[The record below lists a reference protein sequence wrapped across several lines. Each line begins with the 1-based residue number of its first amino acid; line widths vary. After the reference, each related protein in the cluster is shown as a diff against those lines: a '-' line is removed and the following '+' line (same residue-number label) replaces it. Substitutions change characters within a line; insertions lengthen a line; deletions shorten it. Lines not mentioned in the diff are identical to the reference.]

1 MTHFCHIA
9 PVEFLDLVKDYP
21 CHLTL
26 AHLVETSEEYTEFYS
41 EYRDFEDTTV
51 ILDNSAF
58 EMYKQGKPMLTP
70 MQVLEAAA
78 RIRADY
84 VVMSDYPAEHSSKTI
99 QAAIDLAPLFKGQGY
114 GTFFCPQSK
123 VGDKEDLISA
133 FDWASTSKHVDYIGV
148 SILAVPNA
156 YNVEKGNKLQR
167 FVARYMFMQ
176 ELKERGIL
184 DRIRNNGKKI
194 HFLGMVD
201 GPNEIK
207 LMAPFKQYI
216 DTWDSS
222 AAVWLGLNGDTRFDG
237 SPTGIYD
244 GKYEKEV
251 DFHLKQSD
259 ISIDN
264 YNLAKYNMDYIDTL
278 VQRYLNYVEY

>member
-1 MTHFCHIA
+1 MTEFAHIA
-9 PVEFLDLVKDYP
+9 PIDFLDLVKDYTT
-21 CHLTL
+21 HLTL
-26 AHLVETSEEYTEFYS
+26 AHLIDTSEEYTTFYKRIKS
-41 EYRDFEDTTV
+41 EKGAT
-51 ILDNSAF
+51 IIMDNSAF
-58 EMYKQGKPMLTP
+58 EMYKQGKPMLTS
-70 MQVLEAAA
+70 MKVLEMAQL
-78 RIRADY
+78 IKADY

-99 QAAIDLAPLFKGQGY
+99 KAAIDLAPMFRSMGH

-176 ELKERGIL
+176 ELRERGIL
-184 DRIRNNGKKI
+184 DRIKNNNKKI

-222 AAVWLGLNGDTRFDG
+222 AAIWLGLNGGTFDR

-251 DFHLKQSD
+251 DFELKESD
-259 ISIDN
+259 VNIDF
-264 YNLAKYNMDYIDTL
+264 YNMFRA
-278 VQRYLNYVEY
+278 V

>member
-1 MTHFCHIA
+1 MTQFCHIA
-9 PVEFLDLVKDYP
+9 PIEFLDLVEDHKT
-21 CHLTL
+21 HLTL
-26 AHLVETSEEYTEFYS
+26 AHLIDTSDEYTTFYKKLKTHN
-41 EYRDFEDTTV
+41 DVTV
-51 ILDNSAF
+51 IMDNSAF

-70 MQVLEAAA
+70 MKVLEMAAL
-78 RIRADY
+78 IKADY

-99 QAAIDLAPLFKGQGY
+99 QAAIDLAPFFRRQGY

-133 FDWASTSKHVDYIGV
+133 FNWASTSKHVDYIGV

-176 ELKERGIL
+176 ELRERGIL
-184 DRIRNNGKKI
+184 DRIKDNNKKI

-222 AAVWLGLNGDTRFDG
+222 AAIWLGLNGGKFDG

-251 DFHLKQSD
+251 DFDLKQAD
-259 ISIDN
+259 VVIDF